1 MGLMSDPVVVTGL
14 GILGIPPLP
23 DTALLS
29 EHAAVLGGAARHHR
43 LLLQDSGP
51 AIRLAGANRGP
62 AADAAHAHLTGEGGP
77 PHQSADLADRFTV
90 AAAGLVISQHL
101 VEWIGSLLAGTAVA
115 AVAAVAFAPHLLPR
129 VSALARRVLTMLR
142 EALSRV
148 GRLFAALLRTRRARR
163 IDTVAARL
171 HEIWRAPR
179 WRPGGGYEPRLKTT
193 KDPAWI
199 RRHGTDEVDIAN
211 TRYRDLPA
219 DWQKEN
225 RDSAAVGVRLVD
237 DGRRRGAD
245 LTSVEF
251 MEEASEQVHIAW
263 LDRNGAWAP
272 PEQRLPYRELSEE
285 EKEKDRVV
293 VRAAVDLSLRGRR
306 R

>member
-1 MGLMSDPVVVTGL
+1 MSLMSEPVVVTGL

-23 DTALLS
+23 DTALLG
-29 EHAAVLGGAARHHR
+29 EHAAVLTQAARHHR
-43 LLLQDSGP
+43 LLLQDSGT
-51 AIRLAGANRGP
+51 ATRLASANEGP
-62 AADAAHAHLTGEGGP
+62 AADAAHAYLTGQGGP
-77 PHQSADLADRFTV
+77 ERQTADLADRFTV
-90 AAAGLVISQHL
+90 AAAGLVVSQHL
-101 VEWIGSLLAGTAVA
+101 VEWIGTLLAGAAVA

-129 VSALARRVLTMLR
+129 VTALARRVLTMLR

-148 GRLFAALLRTRRARR
+148 GRIFAALLRTPRTRR

-179 WRPGGGYEPRLKTT
+179 WRQGGGFEPRLKTT
-193 KDPAWI
+193 KDQAWI

-225 RDSAAVGVRLVD
+225 KDSAAVGVRLVD

-263 LDRNGAWAP
+263 LERNGAWAP

-293 VRAAVDLSLRGRR
+293 VRAAVDLSPGGRR